1 MTLAASVS
9 SSLVP
14 SALEADAI
22 ALDQFIQLLFRYAD
36 ERTFVSWR
44 AFPDDADKGAPI
56 FIQSS
61 IVIEDHS
68 ALAEAATYWATMAAQ
83 AARPAVFCPPI
94 ATFTSAK
101 RARELDLANGLALS
115 VECDT
120 HPQRARELLERL
132 LGPAT
137 VVVASGGVWTDPE
150 SQQPHEKL
158 HLHWRLVEPT
168 SDADEHARL
177 KRARIYATR
186 LVGGDAT
193 NIPAVHPIRWPGSWH
208 RKGVPRL
215 ARIVTAAA
223 DRELV
228 LEDALGVLADAIALL
243 PPEQRPASSI
253 EGGDG
258 SPTSSLIAQ
267 LMSGESIHAPLCAL
281 AFRYV
286 LGGMPGALVVETLR
300 GLLETIPLAA
310 RGGEGRWEAH
320 YRDVPRT
327 VRSAEEKL
335 AGRTPTSTPA
345 AVDLDAFLESQAP
358 AAPAIIIARAAD
370 RPSEIPAELLTPP
383 GILGQVAQ
391 YSLDTAVRPVPI
403 FAVQA
408 ALALGSVVCARRYVT
423 TQRNYSSLY
432 FLNVA
437 KSGSGKEE
445 AKTTIERVLTAA
457 GHRRLIGPSAYS
469 SGNAVFSALLR
480 KPAHIAIIDE
490 FGKYMEAAAREYDN
504 FRADTIKQL
513 MEAFGRLHG
522 DMATPQFSTMTMS
535 ASQAADAEPKVI
547 QRPAITLLA
556 LTTPS
561 SFYDAIHSSR
571 VQDGF
576 LNRFLIAEH
585 TGPRLPAREWT
596 DVEVPAPVVRW
607 VQEILA
613 PHSNLD
619 VGTQLDLLP
628 AAAQVDF
635 SPDALERSRRFE
647 QKMLDLSSSLEREG
661 LGDMPIR
668 AREIGLR
675 LALICTLSD
684 TPDTP
689 VITTDI
695 IDWCF
700 AYVEYFLHQTLHALR
715 TRVADSATER
725 TRNRLLEAI
734 RAAGPRGIS
743 TRDYHRG
750 KAFIGIPMRERR
762 EAIDSLLAAEL
773 VAWVTVDPGRLGGRP
788 RTALVAL
795 AEDEAG
801 ADGDAMILSSSSD
814 AA

>member
-1 MTLAASVS
+1 VTLAASALFPS
-9 SSLVP
+9 SSP
-14 SALEADAI
+14 SLEADAI
-22 ALDQFIQLLFRYAD
+22 ALDQFIGLLFRYAD

-44 AFPDDADKGAPI
+44 AFPDDADKGRPV
-56 FIQSS
+56 FIESS
-61 IVIEDHS
+61 IVTDDR
-68 ALAEAATYWATMAAQ
+68 AQLAEAATYWATKAAQ
-83 AARPAVFCPPI
+83 FPRPAVFCPPI
-94 ATFTSAK
+94 ATFANAK
-101 RARELDLANGLALS
+101 RAREMDLANGLALS
-115 VECDT
+115 VECDAY
-120 HPQRARELLERL
+120 PQQAREFLERL

-137 VVVASGGVWTDPE
+137 VVVASGGVWQEPE
-150 SQQPHEKL
+150 TQAPHEKL
-158 HLHWRLVEPT
+158 HLHWRLAEPT
-168 SDADEHARL
+168 SDAEAHAQL
-177 KRARIYATR
+177 KRARILATR

-208 RKGVPRL
+208 RKAMPRL
-215 ARIVTAAA
+215 ARIVASAM

-228 LEDALGVLADAIALL
+228 LADALEQLEDAGAQL
-243 PPEQRPASSI
+243 PPAERPAASLN
-253 EGGDG
+253 GTGDG
-258 SPTSSLIAQ
+258 AASAALVQQ
-267 LMSGESIHAPLCAL
+267 LMSGEAIHAPLCAL

-286 LGGMPGALVVETLR
+286 LSGMPGGLVVETLR
-300 GLLETIPLAA
+300 GLLEAIPPGA
-310 RGGEGRWEAH
+310 RGDAGRWESH

-335 AGRTPTSTPA
+335 AGRTPAPSIDVSEFVASA
-345 AVDLDAFLESQAP
+345 APQAP
-358 AAPAIIIARAAD
+358 AIVIARPAD
-370 RPSEIPAELLTPP
+370 IPKDVPTELLTPP
-383 GILGQVAQ
+383 GILGDVAR
-391 YSLDTAVRPVPI
+391 YGIETAVRPVPI
-403 FAVQA
+403 FAAQA

-437 KSGSGKEE
+437 KSGTGKEE
-445 AKTTIERVLTAA
+445 AKTTIERILSAA
-457 GHRRLIGPSAYS
+457 GYRRLVGPSAYS

-561 SFYDAIHSSR
+561 SFYDSIHSSR

-576 LNRFLIAEH
+576 LNRFLIAEYV
-585 TGPRLPAREWT
+585 GPRMPAREWT
-596 DVEVPAPVVRW
+596 DVAVPEPIVRW
-607 VQEILA
+607 IQELLA

-619 VGTQLDLLP
+619 VGTQVDTIAD
-628 AAAQVDF
+628 AALVTF
-635 SPDALERSRRFE
+635 SPEALERSRLFE
-647 QKMLDLSSSLEREG
+647 RKMLDLAVALEREG

-675 LALICTLSD
+675 LSLICTLSD

-695 IDWCF
+695 VDWCF
-700 AYVEYFLHQTLHALR
+700 SYVEYFLHQTLHALR

-725 TRNRLLEAI
+725 TRNRMLEAI
-734 RAAGPRGIS
+734 RAAGERGVT
-743 TRDYHRG
+743 TRELHRG
-750 KAFIGIPMRERR
+750 KAFIGIPTRERR
-762 EAIDSLLAAEL
+762 DAIESLIAAEL
-773 VAWVTVDPGRLGGRP
+773 VAWTTVQHSGAGRP

-795 AEDEAG
+795 ADETGEPRDEAVE
-801 ADGDAMILSSSSD
+801 SSSF
-814 AA
+814 AHA